1 MSPFSWFMFKLFWAC
16 DPHAWTLSRAVGNF
30 CWYIQPAFPN
40 IFYHTMQ
47 SYDLQAFEIAAT
59 TAVERRHLNRSSP
72 GGLEHTKKS
81 HPSDDSFLYHWK
93 HETSQNVRGTF
104 ACDDRSGAETF
115 ELFEAGRARTY
126 KKGGIQ
132 RISPFFV
139 SLKARDGIRTP
150 TLCKKSNKY
159 RRSESCSSVL
169 YPVVYPAFKDSI

>member
-47 SYDLQAFEIAAT
+47 SYDLQAFEIVAT
-59 TAVERRHLNRSSP
+59 TAVERRHSNRSSP

-81 HPSDDSFLYHWK
+81 HPSDVSFLYHWK

-104 ACDDRSGAETF
+104 DCDDRSGAETF
-115 ELFEAGRARTY
+115 EPFEPGRAWTY
-126 KKGGIQ
+126 KKKTSIGCLFF
-132 RISPFFV
+132 IS
-139 SLKARDGIRTP
+139 LRARDGIRTRHVKNYALFYY
-150 TLCKKSNKY
+150 TLE
-159 RRSESCSSVL
+159 RISSIFLSV
-169 YPVVYPAFKDSI
+169 